1 MQNFDGKHEDIAV
14 VCFKTILLFKAKKI
28 LVHARGEIARA
39 EKVGRFQ
46 CSYDVT
52 CIKNWIHEYKQEKE
66 RINPNCHWFWCCLI
80 ILI

>member
-14 VCFKTILLFKAKKI
+14 VCFKTILLLKAEWNI
-28 LVHARGEIARA
+28 GARGEIATA

-46 CSYDVT
+46 CSHDVT
-52 CIKNWIHEYKQEKE
+52 CIKNCINEYKQEKE

-80 ILI
+80 ILF